1 MISVIICSK
10 EEKMGWKI
18 ASQKLKLQKKE
29 QEKEPKS
36 LIELIEIIPNDIT
49 NIKNIFM
56 L

>member
-1 MISVIICSK
+1 M
-10 EEKMGWKI
+10 EKI
-18 ASQKLKLQKKE
+18 PSQKLKLQNSE
-29 QEKEPKS
+29 QEKGSKS